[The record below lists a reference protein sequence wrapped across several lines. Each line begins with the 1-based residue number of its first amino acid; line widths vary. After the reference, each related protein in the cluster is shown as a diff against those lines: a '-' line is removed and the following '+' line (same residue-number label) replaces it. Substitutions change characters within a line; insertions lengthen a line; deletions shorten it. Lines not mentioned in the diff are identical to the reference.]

1 MKNIKH
7 KSQMSFVTIILG
19 LMGILGI
26 FFLAGC
32 EKETLDIQENFPF
45 EVKVM
50 PVPKEIA
57 MGETAEIRISIISN
71 GDYTGNNYYLR
82 YFQND
87 GQGTLRYFDHKP
99 YLPNDLYPL
108 AQKEFRLYYTSESL
122 VSQNID
128 VWIADS
134 FGNEKQLSFQFNNKK
149 LGPIIIG
156 PVR

>member
-1 MKNIKH
+1 MMH
-7 KSQMSFVTIILG
+7 LSQMSFGTIVLG
-19 LMGILGI
+19 LMAILGI
-26 FFLAGC
+26 IFLSGC
-32 EKETLDIQENFPF
+32 EKETLDIQETFPF
-45 EVKVM
+45 EIKVM
-50 PVPKEIA
+50 PVPKDIA

-71 GDYTGNNYYLR
+71 GNFTENKYYLR

-108 AQKEFRLYYTSESL
+108 AQKEFRLYYTSEAL
-122 VSQNID
+122 VAQNFDI
-128 VWIADS
+128 WIADS

-149 LGPIIIG
+149 LSPIIIG

>member
-1 MKNIKH
+1 MKNIVH
-7 KSQMSFVTIILG
+7 ISQMSFGTIVLG
-19 LMGILGI
+19 LMAIVGIL
-26 FFLAGC
+26 FLSGC
-32 EKETLDIQENFPF
+32 EKESLDIQENFPF

-50 PVPKEIA
+50 PVPKDIA
-57 MGETAEIRISIISN
+57 IGETAEIRIAIISN
-71 GDYTGNNYYLR
+71 GDYAENTYYLR

-87 GQGTLRYFDHKP
+87 GQGILRYFDHKP

-108 AQKEFRLYYTSESL
+108 AQKEFRLYYTSESF
-122 VSQNID
+122 VAQNFD